1 MDRIY
6 SDKLKDNYLAFAL
19 QSIENYP
26 YLRSKYQHN
35 IKSLHDI
42 KDLKDYKGKR

>member
-1 MDRIY
+1 MDRVY

-19 QSIENYP
+19 QSTEKYP
-26 YLRSKYQHN
+26 YKYQQN

-42 KDLKDYKGKR
+42 IYLKDYKG